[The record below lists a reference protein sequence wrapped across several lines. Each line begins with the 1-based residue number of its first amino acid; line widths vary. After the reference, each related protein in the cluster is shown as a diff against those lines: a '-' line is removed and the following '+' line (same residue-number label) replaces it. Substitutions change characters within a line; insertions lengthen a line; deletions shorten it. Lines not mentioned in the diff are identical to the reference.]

1 MSAVLNRFICCIKT
15 VILRYNYSRDDEEI
29 YKEFLE
35 IANELIP
42 HIIKIESSG
51 HSARSIIKDAMCF
64 AHLLRFY
71 DGICQWEEGSATP
84 VLHIG
89 WAKPLVTTISK
100 FDSDV
105 RAQVEIVS
113 EDAVKIKK
121 PIVKK
126 EANGNQFLNNNNNNY
141 CLPSE
146 ENTND
151 QELIKEIESK
161 VSGEQST
168 STSHLHPSI
177 EALTAA
183 CSEKILNPEY
193 LLQGGGSPFV
203 GGDLE
208 VKNGNGIHPG
218 SSKQVE
224 VKPKVEDTCEPE
236 EKIGRPIV
244 YLRSQ
249 KMRGLKDLLLA
260 EKLNTQAIQLQL
272 TAQSQV
278 QVGKKGRGDSDGV
291 GIRPKRTRRE

>member
-1 MSAVLNRFICCIKT
+1 MHIKI
-15 VILRYNYSRDDEEI
+15 ILRYNYSRDDEEI

-51 HSARSIIKDAMCF
+51 HSARSIIKDVICF

-100 FDSDV
+100 FDAEV

-113 EDAVKIKK
+113 EDSVVKK
-121 PIVKK
+121 PVVKK
-126 EANGNQFLNNNNNNY
+126 EANGNKFLNNNNNNY

-146 ENTND
+146 QNTND

-208 VKNGNGIHPG
+208 VKKGNNGIHPG

-224 VKPKVEDTCEPE
+224 VKEVKDKVEETREIEREE
-236 EKIGRPIV
+236 EKVTRPIV